1 MRKTVL
7 CLLLALA
14 FTYSCALAQKEDA
27 FATYMLPDGAEAVF
41 FAEAASLDVP
51 DGLEPMYALMLTAS
65 FKSDVYVVRMKHGRA
80 LASVSCTPLDA
91 PVDAQAMLARW
102 PEIAQTISKTVLYI
116 NADESCAAVAQR
128 YGREAFTVTTDI
140 AVGDESM
147 LLLRAEGLAF
157 AQGSD
162 LIELWA
168 VRPADPVYLY
178 DAQAAAELA
187 SDREDLQFFLDSLAF
202 PEA

>member
-1 MRKTVL
+1 MRKTIV

-14 FTYSCALAQKEDA
+14 LACSCALAQEEDT
-27 FATYMLPDGAEAVF
+27 FATYMLPDGAEAAF
-41 FAEAASLDVP
+41 FTEAATLDVP
-51 DGLEPMYALMLTAS
+51 DGLEPMYALMRTAGAG
-65 FKSDVYVVRMKHGRA
+65 SDVYVVRMKHGRA
-80 LASVSCTPLDA
+80 LASVSCTPLEA
-91 PVDAQAMLARW
+91 PVDAQAILARW

-116 NADESCAAVAQR
+116 NADESCAAVARR
-128 YGREAFTVTTDI
+128 YGREAFTVTTDL
-140 AVGDESM
+140 AAGDESM

-157 AQGSD
+157 AQGGD
-162 LIELWA
+162 LIEIWA

-187 SDREDLQFFLDSLAF
+187 SDREDLQLFLDSLAF